1 MASLRTYTV
10 VVHAAEPDE
19 TGFWAEVEELPGCFA
34 SGEMLD
40 ELESDVRDA
49 IETYLLALAAR
60 GEAIPQGSGSVGDE
74 GVRRWEIPV
83 EVA

>member
-1 MASLRTYTV
+1 MAKLKTYTV
-10 VVHAAEPDE
+10 LVHETEPDE
-19 TGFWAEVEELPGCFA
+19 SGFWAEVVELPGCFA
-34 SGEMLD
+34 SGLTLD

-60 GEAIPQGSGSVGDE
+60 GEPIPDGQGALSEE

-83 EVA
+83 ATA

>member
-1 MASLRTYTV
+1 ML
-10 VVHAAEPDE
+10 VHAAGEGE

-34 SGEMLD
+34 SGETLD

-60 GEAIPQGSGSVGDE
+60 GEPIPEGRGSVAEEGD
-74 GVRRWEIPV
+74 RRWEIPV
-83 EVA
+83 AVA